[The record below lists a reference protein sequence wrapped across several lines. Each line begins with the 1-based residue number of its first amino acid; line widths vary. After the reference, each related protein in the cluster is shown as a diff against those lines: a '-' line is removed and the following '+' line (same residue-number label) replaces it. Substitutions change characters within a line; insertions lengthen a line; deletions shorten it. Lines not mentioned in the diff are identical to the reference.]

1 MAETAKPKYE
11 PQSARAEARPLLS
24 VTRRSVS
31 IGLVLMLISRAAG
44 FVLPA
49 STKWLMDEVIGK
61 HRVELLMPLALAA
74 GAATLVN
81 AITSFALSQVVSVAA
96 QRAISKLREDVQA
109 HLVRLPV
116 RYFDST
122 KSGVLVSRV
131 MNDPEGI

>member
-1 MAETAKPKYE
+1 MAETKKPKYD
-11 PQSARAEARPLLS
+11 SKRAWAEARALIWEH
-24 VTRRSVS
+24 RKSVS
-31 IGLVLMLISRAAG
+31 TGLVLMLISRAAG

-61 HRVELLMPLALAA
+61 DRIELLMPLALAA
-74 GAATLVN
+74 GAATLIN